1 MLNVFILNFLQ
12 KANVSQSAIE
22 MAGVFFNIEQWYGS
36 GLIEVSSSF
45 YQKNLSDLQ
54 SKLDFN

>member
-36 GLIEVSSSF
+36 GLIEVISF
-45 YQKNLSDLQ
+45 YQKKSVRLTIKIL
-54 SKLDFN
+54 F

>member
-36 GLIEVSSSF
+36 GLIEVS
-45 YQKNLSDLQ
+45 
-54 SKLDFN
+54 